1 MAGRSSSRRIDVEF
15 SVAWRGFGRRIDL
28 RGAVQEVPMTTVKR
42 ILDSKGHDVWT
53 ISPDAS
59 VFQAIREMAEREVG
73 ALVVM
78 EGDALA
84 GIISE
89 RDYARKVILQ
99 GHSSHAIRVA
109 DIMTR
114 DVVTAALD
122 DTAETCMTVMTE
134 RRIRHLPVVDQSRTV
149 GMISIGDLV
158 RAVIA
163 DQQFVIAQ
171 LANYV
176 TQ

>member
-1 MAGRSSSRRIDVEF
+1 
-15 SVAWRGFGRRIDL
+15 
-28 RGAVQEVPMTTVKR
+28 MTTVKQ
-42 ILDSKGHDVWT
+42 LLAAKGDRVWT
-53 ISPDAS
+53 ISPDAT
-59 VFQAIREMAEREVG
+59 VLQAIQAMAEREVG

-78 EGDALA
+78 DGDTLA

-114 DVVTAALD
+114 HVVTARPD
-122 DTAETCMTVMTE
+122 DTAETCMAVMTE
-134 RRIRHLPVVDQSRTV
+134 RRIRLLPVVDEGRIA

-163 DQQFVIAQ
+163 EQQFVIAQ
-171 LANYV
+171 LQNYV
-176 TQ
+176 TR

>member
-1 MAGRSSSRRIDVEF
+1 
-15 SVAWRGFGRRIDL
+15 
-28 RGAVQEVPMTTVKR
+28 MTTVKQ
-42 ILDSKGHDVWT
+42 LLATKGDRVWT
-53 ISPDAS
+53 IAPDAT
-59 VFQAIREMAEREVG
+59 VFQAIQAMAEREVG

-78 EGDALA
+78 DGDALA

-89 RDYARKVILQ
+89 RDYARRVILQ

-114 DVVTAALD
+114 HVVTARPD
-122 DTAETCMTVMTE
+122 DTADACMAVMTE
-134 RRIRHLPVVDQSRTV
+134 RRIRHLPVVEEGRIA

-163 DQQFVIAQ
+163 DQRFVIAQ
-171 LANYV
+171 LEGYV
-176 TQ
+176 TDRPRLA

>member
-1 MAGRSSSRRIDVEF
+1 
-15 SVAWRGFGRRIDL
+15 
-28 RGAVQEVPMTTVKR
+28 MTTVKQ
-42 ILDSKGHDVWT
+42 LLAAKGDRVWT
-53 ISPDAS
+53 ISPDAT
-59 VFQAIREMAEREVG
+59 VLQAIQAMAEREVG

-78 EGDALA
+78 DGDTLA

-114 DVVTAALD
+114 HVVTARPD
-122 DTAETCMTVMTE
+122 DTAETCMAVMTE
-134 RRIRHLPVVDQSRTV
+134 RRIRHLPVVDEGRIA

-163 DQQFVIAQ
+163 EQQFVIAQ
-171 LANYV
+171 LQNYV
-176 TQ
+176 TR